1 MAGQGIKTTTTMT
14 TTVTVPPTVYQVQY
28 WYFGVT
34 VNLIILCIVV
44 GWYMHHAKV
53 EIGSDSFIFVTLLG
67 AFLGSLVALLMNVYP
82 WEVAAITFL
91 LLIVYIVRLR
101 G

>member
-1 MAGQGIKTTTTMT
+1 MPTTL
-14 TTVTVPPTVYQVQY
+14 VTVPPTVYEVQY
-28 WYFGVT
+28 WYFGVM
-34 VNLIILCIVV
+34 VNLIILCIIV
-44 GWYMHHAKV
+44 GFYMQNARA

-67 AFLGSLVALLMNVYP
+67 AFLGSIVSLLMNVYP
-82 WEVAAITFL
+82 WEVPAVIFG

>member
-1 MAGQGIKTTTTMT
+1 LPTTTTM
-14 TTVTVPPTVYQVQY
+14 VTVPPTVFQIQY

-34 VNLIILCIVV
+34 VNLVILCIIV
-44 GWYMHHAKV
+44 GYYMQNSRA

-67 AFLGSLVALLMNVYP
+67 TFLGSIVALLMNVYP
-82 WEVAAITFL
+82 CEVPAVVFG
-91 LLIVYIVRLR
+91 LLIVYIVRMR

>member
-1 MAGQGIKTTTTMT
+1 MPTTTTI
-14 TTVTVPPTVYQVQY
+14 VTVPPTTFQVQY

-34 VNLIILCIVV
+34 VNLIIMCIIV
-44 GWYMHHAKV
+44 GYYMQNSRA

-67 AFLGSLVALLMNVYP
+67 AFLGAIVSLLMNVYP
-82 WEVAAITFL
+82 WEVPAVIFG

>member
-1 MAGQGIKTTTTMT
+1 MPT
-14 TTVTVPPTVYQVQY
+14 TTVTVPPTVFQVQY

-34 VNLIILCIVV
+34 VNLIILCIIV
-44 GWYMHHAKV
+44 GFYMQKADAQ
-53 EIGSDSFIFVTLLG
+53 IGSDSFIFVTLLG
-67 AFLGSLVALLMNVYP
+67 AFLGSIVSLLMNVYP
-82 WEVAAITFL
+82 WEVPAVIFG

>member
-1 MAGQGIKTTTTMT
+1 MVVST

-34 VNLIILCIVV
+34 VNLVILCIIV
-44 GWYMHHAKV
+44 GYYMQNSKA

-67 AFLGSLVALLMNVYP
+67 AFLGSIVSLLMNVYP
-82 WEVAAITFL
+82 WEVPAVIFG
-91 LLIVYIVRLR
+91 LLIIYIVRLR

>member
-1 MAGQGIKTTTTMT
+1 MVTSITTTI
-14 TTVTVPPTVYQVQY
+14 VTVPPTVFQVQY

-34 VNLIILCIVV
+34 VNLIILCVIV
-44 GWYMHHAKV
+44 GFYMSNARA

-67 AFLGSLVALLMNVYP
+67 AFLGSIVSLLMNVYP
-82 WEVAAITFL
+82 WEVPAVIFGL
-91 LLIVYIVRLR
+91 LMIYIIRLR

>member
-1 MAGQGIKTTTTMT
+1 MPT

-34 VNLIILCIVV
+34 VNLIILCIIV
-44 GWYMHHAKV
+44 GFYMQKSDAV
-53 EIGSDSFIFVTLLG
+53 IGSDSFIFVTLLG
-67 AFLGSLVALLMNVYP
+67 AFLGSIVSLLMNVYP
-82 WEVAAITFL
+82 WEVPAVIFG